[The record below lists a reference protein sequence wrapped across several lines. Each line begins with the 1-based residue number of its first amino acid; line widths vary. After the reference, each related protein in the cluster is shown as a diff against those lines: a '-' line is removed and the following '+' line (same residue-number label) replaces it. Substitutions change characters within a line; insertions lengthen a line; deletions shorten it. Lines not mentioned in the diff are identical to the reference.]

1 MASDTSQANHPPRL
15 AISLTQR
22 EAVVLVEYLRRLRA
36 GELEGLYSDM
46 KKALL
51 RRGWGPVTKSVPFDA
66 PGAYE

>member
-1 MASDTSQANHPPRL
+1 MGSDTTPGNLEQRL

-46 KKALL
+46 RKMVE
-51 RRGWGPVTKSVPFDA
+51 RRGWGPVMKPVDFDA
-66 PGAYE
+66 PGAKA